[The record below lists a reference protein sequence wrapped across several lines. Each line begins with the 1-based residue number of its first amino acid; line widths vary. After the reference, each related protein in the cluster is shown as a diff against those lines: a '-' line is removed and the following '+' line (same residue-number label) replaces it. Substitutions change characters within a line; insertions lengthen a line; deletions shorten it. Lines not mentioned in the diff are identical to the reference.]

1 MNQTFILYILI
12 IQIIVLVSIKLYSNH
27 IQKIN
32 DGNEKECNDPL
43 NKTFFKMRFSFWNVS
58 HIFIF
63 FIYCLIV
70 KPISFTDHFK
80 IFMIGVVW
88 YLMQYIVH
96 YNTKEYKQKCDHS
109 VAYEN
114 MLKPRLD
121 DFIYNTL
128 GQLLYFTMSSG
139 YCVC

>member
-88 YLMQYIVH
+88 YLMQYIAH
-96 YNTKEYKQKCDHS
+96 YNTKEYKQKCHHS

-128 GQLLYFTMSSG
+128 GQLLYFIMSSG